1 MIQWDVPDDQHP
13 AARLPDASVMLAG
26 LSIRAP
32 KAVIACLPKV
42 SAPVTIDVVESA
54 TSAVVA
60 TFNCPKGR
68 ISLGG

>member
-13 AARLPDASVMLAG
+13 AAQLPDVGVMLVG

-32 KAVIACLPKV
+32 KAVLACLPKV
-42 SAPVTIDVVESA
+42 SAPVAIDAVESA
-54 TSAVVA
+54 TSALVA

-68 ISLGG
+68 VSLGG